1 MDLQNFNMTNEEIQ
15 KMRFQG
21 VAPEGYVLVSEK
33 ALEKL
38 KDFYVWKQW
47 IHNEV
52 TLKDLEEYENI

>member
-1 MDLQNFNMTNEEIQ
+1 MTNEEIQ

-52 TLKDLEEYENI
+52 TLKDLEECENV

>member
-1 MDLQNFNMTNEEIQ
+1 MTNEEIQ
-15 KMRFQG
+15 RMRFQG

-52 TLKDLEEYENI
+52 TLKDLEEYENV